1 MSEPTAGGRIRIL
14 VAEDEENLAQIL
26 CAFLR
31 GRGHH
36 VMCVGDGRSA
46 LQAIRDEAFDVAL
59 IDIIMPEM
67 DGLETLKHL
76 RAEADPPQVIIIT
89 GNGTVETAITAM
101 KLGAYDYMAKP
112 YRMAEIDVL
121 VRRAWEKHQLARE
134 NRYLHARLS
143 RVDATPEI
151 ITQYAP
157 MHAVLALVGRV
168 ATTDS
173 PVLVT
178 GESGTGKTLFARA
191 IHRLSG
197 RVGPM
202 VEADSTVLAESVLD
216 VELFGHE
223 RGAFSGAVAR
233 KAGLIELAS
242 SGTLFIDEVGVL
254 SAKLQSKLARALEHG
269 SFFRVGG
276 TQKVEIAVRL
286 VTSSNHDLEA
296 AVRDGRFRDD
306 LLYRLN
312 TVTVSLPPL
321 RERAVDIPVLAQ
333 HFLTHIAGASAPTL
347 TPDAVS
353 LMQEY
358 SWPGNIRELRNVIE
372 RVVLLSR
379 GTPGA
384 REIRA
389 QDLPLAAS
397 PAVSRLPVGAAITLA
412 DLEREHIGAVLTQTN
427 WHQGN
432 AAKILG
438 ISSKTL
444 YRKIREYGFERPRS
458 GAGLSPPT
466 GRDDGGVFLTKA

>member
-1 MSEPTAGGRIRIL
+1 MTEPTTGGRIRVL

-26 CAFLR
+26 CTFLR
-31 GRGHH
+31 GRGHY
-36 VMCVGDGRSA
+36 VVCVGDGKAA
-46 LQAIRDEAFDVAL
+46 LQAVRDESFDVAL
-59 IDIIMPEM
+59 VDIVMPEM

-89 GNGTVETAITAM
+89 GNGTVETAINAM

-134 NRYLHARLS
+134 NRYLQARLN
-143 RVDATPEI
+143 RVDATPEVV
-151 ITQYAP
+151 TQYAP
-157 MHAVLALVGRV
+157 MHAVLALLGRV

-173 PVLVT
+173 PVMIT
-178 GESGTGKTLFARA
+178 GESGTGKTLLARA

-202 VEADSTVLAESVLD
+202 VEADSTVVAEGVLD

-223 RGAFSGAVAR
+223 RGAFTGAVAR
-233 KAGLIELAS
+233 KAGLIELAAN
-242 SGTLFIDEVGVL
+242 GTLFIDEVGLL

-269 SFFRVGG
+269 SFFRIGG

-286 VTSSNHDLEA
+286 VTSSNHDLDA
-296 AVRDGRFRDD
+296 AVRDARFRDD

-312 TVTVSLPPL
+312 TVTVALPPL
-321 RERAVDIPVLAQ
+321 RERAVDIPLLAQ
-333 HFLTHIAGASAPTL
+333 HFLTQFAGAATPAL
-347 TPDAVS
+347 TPDAMA

-372 RVVLLSR
+372 RVVLLAR
-379 GTPGA
+379 KGD

-389 QDLPLAAS
+389 QDLPLVPAGARSRVAVGS
-397 PAVSRLPVGAAITLA
+397 PTTLA
-412 DLEREHIGAVLTQTN
+412 ELERQHIEA
-427 WHQGN
+427 
-432 AAKILG
+432 IL
-438 ISSKTL
+438 S
-444 YRKIREYGFERPRS
+444 
-458 GAGLSPPT
+458 
-466 GRDDGGVFLTKA
+466 

>member
-1 MSEPTAGGRIRIL
+1 
-14 VAEDEENLAQIL
+14 
-26 CAFLR
+26 
-31 GRGHH
+31 
-36 VMCVGDGRSA
+36 
-46 LQAIRDEAFDVAL
+46 
-59 IDIIMPEM
+59 
-67 DGLETLKHL
+67 
-76 RAEADPPQVIIIT
+76 
-89 GNGTVETAITAM
+89 
-101 KLGAYDYMAKP
+101 
-112 YRMAEIDVL
+112 
-121 VRRAWEKHQLARE
+121 
-134 NRYLHARLS
+134 
-143 RVDATPEI
+143 
-151 ITQYAP
+151 
-157 MHAVLALVGRV
+157 
-168 ATTDS
+168 
-173 PVLVT
+173 
-178 GESGTGKTLFARA
+178 
-191 IHRLSG
+191 
-197 RVGPM
+197 M

-444 YRKIREYGFERPRS
+444 FRKIREYGFERPRS